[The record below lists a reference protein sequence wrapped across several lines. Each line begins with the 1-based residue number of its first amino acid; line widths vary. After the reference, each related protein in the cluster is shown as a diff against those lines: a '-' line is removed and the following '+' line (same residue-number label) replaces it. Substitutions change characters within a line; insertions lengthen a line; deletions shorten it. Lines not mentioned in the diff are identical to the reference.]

1 MTLAIKTIIITTLII
16 TTMTQDDAKVVEL
29 VGKYGAKKW
38 SSIAQEL
45 KGRIGKQCRCVCV
58 CLFGFVYEKVWVCV
72 EGGGVCG

>member
-1 MTLAIKTIIITTLII
+1 MITTSIITILTLTTLTTIIPPLKHYHYNTITI
-16 TTMTQDDAKVVEL
+16 TQDDAKVVEL

-58 CLFGFVYEKVWVCV
+58 CVK
-72 EGGGVCG
+72 GGGM

>member
-1 MTLAIKTIIITTLII
+1 MIAITVIVFTSDFIAIIIII
-16 TTMTQDDAKVVEL
+16 IMQDDAKVVEL

-58 CLFGFVYEKVWVCV
+58 CVCI
-72 EGGGVCG
+72 